1 MVTIKTTKKLTK
13 MLTFLEHVPYVLIP
27 LADGKTLRETV
38 QSVRKLEYGSIF
50 NQDHLDDCD
59 RRKRKSDCI
68 EEESTKRLMAELAVS
83 SMSVQLQ
90 KMKAKLEKIAE
101 TFNKD
106 FAVDEMVVLWS
117 KKGCKAQKIHTDN
130 VITVSGNDTYVIS
143 GVIALEN
150 GTRVVFDLGKKKRK
164 LWTLPKGRAFCSG
177 VLNLMVVLLISD
189 QIIAF
194 ILC

>member
-1 MVTIKTTKKLTK
+1 
-13 MLTFLEHVPYVLIP
+13 MLTFLEHVPYVMIP
-27 LADGKTLRETV
+27 LADGKTLRETI

-59 RRKRKSDCI
+59 RRKWKSDCI

-83 SMSVQLQ
+83 SVPVQLQ
-90 KMKAKLEKIAE
+90 KMREKLEKIAE

-130 VITVSGNDTYVIS
+130 VITESGNAIYVIS

-150 GTRVVFDLGKKKRK
+150 GTRVVFDLGKKTKRK

-177 VLNLMVVLLISD
+177 VLNLMVVLLIKN